1 MRSSRRSFVFLSS
14 CPDAWGG
21 SEELWAGA
29 ALELHRSGHQV
40 AVGRSSRMP
49 RGKKHSRWIDL
60 RRAGLTVEHYGSS
73 WLSHTLPEIVLAL
86 FPSLLRPVWWIR
98 NLLLALKLRRRSPNL
113 VVICQGQ
120 AYDACFPFSLPEI
133 CRFAGIPYVLVCQK
147 ASELQWPSDGLRDLL
162 RRCYQGAVGSF
173 FVSNHNRRT
182 VEQQLAM
189 SIGRAEVVQN
199 PFMVQVSG
207 PLPWPDLGDGIY
219 RLACVGRLWP
229 LEKAQD
235 VLLQVLRQ
243 QHWRD
248 RPIMVSFFGDGPMAV
263 GLKQMAEMLKLP
275 NVQFPGFL
283 EATEIWRT
291 HHALVL
297 PSRSEG
303 LPLVQVE
310 AMMCGR
316 PVIVADAG
324 GTSEIMRHGE
334 HGFLAD
340 SATPS
345 SLGNALEQAWERRHQ
360 WQSIGVAAA
369 AHVRSIYSDDPCVAF
384 SDKLLHMCDEDTRI
398 GDRRQLHH

>member
-1 MRSSRRSFVFLSS
+1 MSSSRRRFVFISS

-29 ALELHRSGHQV
+29 ALQLYRCGHQV
-40 AVGRSSRMP
+40 SVGRSSPLPGCR
-49 RGKKHSRWIDL
+49 KHIRWSAL
-60 RRAGLTVEHYGSS
+60 RQAGLTVEHFGTS
-73 WLSHTLPEIVLAL
+73 WLSHTLPELVLGL
-86 FPSLLRPVWWIR
+86 FPGLLRPVWWIR
-98 NLLLALKLRRRSPNL
+98 NLLLALKLRCRSPHL

-120 AYDACFPFSLPEI
+120 AYDACFPFSLPEL
-133 CRFAGIPYVLVCQK
+133 CRFARIPYVLVCQK
-147 ASELQWPSDGLRDLL
+147 ASELEWPSDGVRDLL
-162 RRCYQGAVGSF
+162 RRCYQHASACY
-173 FVSNHNRRT
+173 FVSNHNHRT

-189 SIGRAEVVQN
+189 SIDHAEVVQN
-199 PFMVQVSG
+199 PFMVEAASS
-207 PLPWPDLGDGIY
+207 LPWPELRDGVY

-235 VLLQVLRQ
+235 VLLQVLSQ
-243 QHWRD
+243 QRWRN
-248 RPIMVSFFGDGPMAV
+248 RPIVVSFFGDGPMAI
-263 GLKQMAEMLKLP
+263 GLKQMAQMLKLH
-275 NVQFPGFL
+275 NIQFPGVL
-283 EATEIWRT
+283 KATEIWRT

-316 PVIVADAG
+316 PVIVVDAG

-340 SATPS
+340 SATPL
-345 SLGNALEQAWERRHQ
+345 SLDHALEQAWERRQQ

-369 AHVRSIYSDDPCVAF
+369 AHVRSTYSLDPCASF
-384 SDKLLHMCDEDTRI
+384 SVKLLHLCDANASGGVRK
-398 GDRRQLHH
+398 